1 MRAVSGARVRRRLGY
16 HHDHRRV
23 GATGMVVLMEPGG
36 RPSLGQ
42 VSSCQCTMVGPCA
55 VCFPSRRTCHWPC
68 QWRMLV
74 VCFYH
79 KREVTGPRGLC
90 DSRSTKWGRPFLIL
104 SSPKGP
110 FFLLCRV
117 PCIFVPCTWRAPD
130 PPDPGMSFAPEAYP
144 RALAFMRRR
153 QMMAVRDGAFRVPK
167 NPGKFPVPSRI
178 LEMHP
183 DDDNLGR
190 ERDKTRQT
198 AAAKHDTS
206 TQHRSCRSS

>member
-1 MRAVSGARVRRRLGY
+1 
-16 HHDHRRV
+16 
-23 GATGMVVLMEPGG
+23 MEPGG

-42 VSSCQCTMVGPCA
+42 VSSCQCTMVGPGPCA

-68 QWRMLV
+68 HWRMLV
-74 VCFYH
+74 VCYYH

-130 PPDPGMSFAPEAYP
+130 PPDPGMSLAPEAYP

-153 QMMAVRDGAFRVPK
+153 QMRVRRWGLPGGYPRTQGNFQGPFPRLFDRNSRDALSQLRKRGAIK
-167 NPGKFPVPSRI
+167 
-178 LEMHP
+178 
-183 DDDNLGR
+183 DA
-190 ERDKTRQT
+190 T

-206 TQHRSCRSS
+206 TQHRPCRSS

>member
-42 VSSCQCTMVGPCA
+42 VSSCQCTMVGPGPCA

-130 PPDPGMSFAPEAYP
+130 PPDPGMSLAPRSLPPCPGLYAP
-144 RALAFMRRR
+144 SPD
-153 QMMAVRDGAFRVPK
+153 DGCARWGLPGGYQ
-167 NPGKFPVPSRI
+167 NPGKFPVGPSGQ
-178 LEMHP
+178 
-183 DDDNLGR
+183 NF
-190 ERDKTRQT
+190 RDASR
-198 AAAKHDTS
+198 
-206 TQHRSCRSS
+206 